1 MFPATRIDARPEG
14 PFNASQGNPN
24 LLPIT
29 SDNFDISLEWYDNDG
44 SYASVGYFKKFVENF
59 IGAGVEQRAINDVN
73 GNPLRAPSV
82 NPRPGCPDSSDTPN
96 PDCLSQ
102 ASDPIVSF
110 DVSTP
115 DNLQNREVDGWEL
128 NAQYMFAD
136 TGFGA
141 VANYTLV
148 DSDEAFDPYDFD
160 QTIALTGL
168 SDSGNLVGFY
178 ENEKLQVRVAYNW
191 RDEFLLS
198 LGTEPTFTVYV
209 DGLNLTDETV
219 RRHGRFDEQLISA
232 EQYGPRFSFGIS
244 GKW

>member
-1 MFPATRIDARPEG
+1 M
-14 PFNASQGNPN
+14 
-24 LLPIT
+24 
-29 SDNFDISLEWYDNDG
+29 
-44 SYASVGYFKKFVENF
+44 
-59 IGAGVEQRAINDVN
+59 
-73 GNPLRAPSV
+73 
-82 NPRPGCPDSSDTPN
+82 NPRAGCPDSSDTPN
-96 PDCLSQ
+96 PACLSQ
-102 ASDPIVSF
+102 ATDPIVIF

-128 NAQYMFAD
+128 NAQYMFSD

-148 DSDEAFDPYDFD
+148 DSDESFDPYDFD

-178 ENEKLQVRVAYNW
+178 ENDALQVRVAYNW
-191 RDEFLLS
+191 RDDFLLA
-198 LGTEPTFTVYV
+198 LGTEPTFTEAYGQWDLSINYEINDTFTVYI

-219 RRHGRFDEQLISA
+219 RRHGRFAEQLISA
-232 EQYGPRFSFGIS
+232 EQYGPRYSFGIS